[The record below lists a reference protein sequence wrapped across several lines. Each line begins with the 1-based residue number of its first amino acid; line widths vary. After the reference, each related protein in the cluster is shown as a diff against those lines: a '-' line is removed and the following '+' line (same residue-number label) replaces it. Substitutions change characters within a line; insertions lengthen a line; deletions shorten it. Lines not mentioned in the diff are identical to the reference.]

1 MDAAISENIN
11 FENFRLFLQEELVK
25 RCRSNPL
32 YSMRGFAR
40 DLDIDNS
47 LLSKLLSGKRTI
59 GKRLASK
66 LIGKLELDVRTY
78 KRLLNVSEDEED
90 VLSYEQLAIDSFAI
104 ISDWH
109 HYAILELLRV
119 ENYKSDLKWI
129 ATSLGMSAIECRDSV
144 ERLIRVELVEQWE
157 DGTLV
162 DVSGGKSTN
171 ISNNMK
177 HGALRK
183 MQKQL
188 LEKSIKC
195 IDEISY
201 EKRNNTSMTM
211 AINTELL
218 PEAVEEIT
226 KFRRNMGKLLSSGA
240 SKDEVYNLSI
250 ALCPLT
256 NITN

>member
-1 MDAAISENIN
+1 MNTTSRKNIN
-11 FENFRLFLQEELVK
+11 SESFRLLLQEELVK
-25 RCRSNPL
+25 RCRINPS

-40 DLDIDNS
+40 DIEIDNS
-47 LLSKLLSGKRTI
+47 LLSKLLSGKRPI
-59 GKRLASK
+59 GKKLAFK
-66 LIGKLELDVRTY
+66 LLEKLDLDTNTY
-78 KRLLNVSEDEED
+78 ESFLNSNIDEVD
-90 VLSYEQLAIDSFAI
+90 VVTYEQLAIDSFAI

-109 HYAILELLRV
+109 HYAILELLRID
-119 ENYKSDLKWI
+119 NYKSDLKWI
-129 ATSLGMSAIECRDSV
+129 ANSLGMSSIECRDAV

-188 LEKSIKC
+188 LEKSIEC
-195 IDEISY
+195 IDKVDC

-211 AINTELL
+211 AVDTDLL
-218 PEAVEEIT
+218 PEAIEEIT
-226 KFRRNMGKLLSSGA
+226 KFRRNMGKLLSRG
-240 SKDEVYNLSI
+240 SKRDQVYNLSI
-250 ALCPLT
+250 ALCPLS
-256 NITN
+256 NIKD